1 MGIHPDCL
9 PLVSWKFVYA
19 KEKKSSHVIS
29 DDIHSICPI
38 NRTCPLK
45 KNNNKKNQAYSH
57 FLFVLGD
64 MVLTSHLPFS
74 SLSQVLQTWKGGNEA
89 MPSLSGDAVWR
100 QNWGEGGALAE
111 TPSAPKRLLLLPQ
124 QLRKGPRLRLLPA
137 TSLGSF
143 AQGNKDRGNR
153 AVAEM
158 VLTGAKDFTNWKQWL

>member
-100 QNWGEGGALAE
+100 QNWGGGHWQKPPQPPNACYFSPSSSGRAPDSGSCLPQAWGALLRE
-111 TPSAPKRLLLLPQ
+111 TRTE
-124 QLRKGPRLRLLPA
+124 G
-137 TSLGSF
+137 
-143 AQGNKDRGNR
+143 
-153 AVAEM
+153 
-158 VLTGAKDFTNWKQWL
+158 TGLWQRRC